1 MRNAMR
7 WLLGGLIALAA
18 TPAAAQEWPARELTL
33 VVAFPAGGDDD
44 ILARM
49 LAPRLAQYLGQPVNV
64 ENVAG
69 AGGMTGAMRVAKAVP
84 DGYQVLLGT
93 SATHALSQTLL
104 KKPPYNAVTDFTPV
118 ALLAEQPFVVIARK
132 SLPGSRLEDLV
143 AYAKANPRTV
153 QYASAG
159 EGSST
164 HLVCT
169 LFNAAAGIR
178 ASHVAYSGGV
188 PAMRDVVAERV
199 DYYCPALTVAI
210 APISR
215 QDVKAIAVLARS
227 RIPVLPELASA
238 HEQGLADFSV
248 WTWFALFLPR
258 GVPEPV
264 TAKLHEATLAA
275 IGMPFMQAR
284 LKQIGADVVA
294 PERRSQAYLQKFVES
309 EIAKWAS
316 DLKIARLQP
325 Y

>member
-1 MRNAMR
+1 MH
-7 WLLGGLIALAA
+7 WLAGAFLALVAAAAPALA
-18 TPAAAQEWPARELTL
+18 QDWPARDITL
-33 VVAFPAGGDDD
+33 VVPFAAGGDDD

-49 LAPRLAQYLGQPVNV
+49 LAPRLAQFLGQPVNV

-69 AGGMTGAMRVAKAVP
+69 GGGTIGAARVAKAAP
-84 DGYQVLLGT
+84 DGYEILLGT
-93 SATHALSQTLL
+93 SATHALSQTLH
-104 KKPPYNAVTDFTPV
+104 KKPPYNAVTDFTPI
-118 ALLAEQPFVVIARK
+118 ALLAEQPFVLIARK
-132 SLPGSRLEDLV
+132 TMPGSRVEDLV

-153 QYASAG
+153 QFASGG

-169 LFNAAAGIR
+169 LFNAAAGIH

-188 PAMRDVVAERV
+188 PAMRDVVAERI

-215 QDVKAIAVLARS
+215 QDVKAIAIFARS
-227 RIPVLPELASA
+227 RAQVLPELASA
-238 HEQGLADFSV
+238 HEQGIADFSA

-258 GVPEPV
+258 GAPEPIA
-264 TAKLHEATLAA
+264 AKVHEAAVSA
-275 IGMPFMQAR
+275 IGMPFVQAR

>member
-1 MRNAMR
+1 MNR
-7 WLLGGLIALAA
+7 LLAILVALLSASFPALA
-18 TPAAAQEWPARELTL
+18 QDWPSRALTL
-33 VVAFPAGGDDD
+33 VVPFPAGGDDD

-49 LAPRLAQYLGQPVNV
+49 LSPRLAQLLGQPVNV
-64 ENVAG
+64 ENVPG
-69 AGGMTGAMRVAKAVP
+69 AGGTTGAMRVAKAPP
-84 DGYQVLLGT
+84 DGYEMLLGT

-118 ALLAEQPFVVIARK
+118 ALIAEQPFVLVARK
-132 SLPGSRLEDLV
+132 SLPGGRVEDLV

-153 QYASAG
+153 QFASSG

-178 ASHVAYSGGV
+178 AHHIAYSGGV
-188 PAMRDVVAERV
+188 PAMRDVVAERI
-199 DYYCPALTVAI
+199 DYYCPPLTVAI

-215 QDVKAIAVLARS
+215 QDVKAIAILARS
-227 RIPVLPELASA
+227 RAQVLPELASA
-238 HEQGLADFSV
+238 HEQGVADFSA

-258 GVPEPV
+258 GVPDAV
-264 TAKLHEATLAA
+264 AAKLHEAAA
-275 IGMPFMQAR
+275 AAMGMPFMQAR
-284 LKQIGADVVA
+284 LKQIGAEVVA
-294 PERRSQAYLQKFVES
+294 PERRSQAYLQRFVET

-316 DLKIARLQP
+316 DLKGAYLKP